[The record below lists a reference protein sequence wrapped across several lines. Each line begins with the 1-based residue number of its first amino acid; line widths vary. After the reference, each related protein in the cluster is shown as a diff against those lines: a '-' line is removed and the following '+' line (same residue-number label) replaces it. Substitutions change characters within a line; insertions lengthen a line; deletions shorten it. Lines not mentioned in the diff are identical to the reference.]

1 MYGCLACETGLGSH
15 CKLGLRDHLPKK
27 FSARWKSREVRI
39 GRAAA
44 GFPAGEIPCAH
55 TGRAL
60 QLGARN
66 HATYIGVFPTRAESE
81 QDLSPVH

>member
-1 MYGCLACETGLGSH
+1 M
-15 CKLGLRDHLPKK
+15 
-27 FSARWKSREVRI
+27 

-55 TGRAL
+55 TGRGL

-66 HATYIGVFPTRAESE
+66 HATYIRVFPARAESE
-81 QDLSPVH
+81 QDLSLVH